1 MPDPMTVLPRMP
13 KRIGIAADHGGFG
26 LEEQLVRTFFAARF
40 SSAEPHWLRLAKVA
54 GLESGEART

>member
-1 MPDPMTVLPRMP
+1 MP

-26 LEEQLVRTFFAARF
+26 LKEQLARTFFAARF
-40 SSAEPHWLRLAKVA
+40 SSAERHRLRLAKAA